1 MKLIAENI
9 ANLFKVKTIISIL
22 SMITFVKLAID
33 GTIQPDQVM
42 YIITT
47 IVAFYFGTVSEKNNK
62 QNIGNTI

>member
-22 SMITFVKLAID
+22 AMTTFVKLAID

-47 IVAFYFGTVSEKNNK
+47 IVAFYFGTVTEKNNK
-62 QNIGNTI
+62 QGTGSTV